1 MVCAA
6 IGCGRALETKGER
19 PGLTDREAI
28 MDKAAGEGP
37 LKNNVFDTA
46 LLFEGGGMRASYT
59 SAITAKLLSEGV
71 YFDYVAGISAGSSN
85 AVNYLSRDIGRT
97 RTSFVDFA
105 EDPNFG
111 GMHTFLQGKGY
122 FSAEYI
128 YEETCLPG
136 NALPYDFETYARNP
150 ARLRIGAVRQASG
163 EMRWFGREDANTMQ
177 RLLRIVRASSSV
189 PFWMPPVTIEGEKYV
204 DGGVSRG
211 LPLHIALQDGYQR
224 FFVVLTRP
232 KGYRKSA
239 PPLLSLSLPAVGPYA
254 GLLESYR
261 HSFQHYNDDLD
272 ALGELEKQGK
282 AYLVYA
288 EDMLVESDEM
298 NVAKLRENYARGE
311 RQAERQWPEW
321 RDFIFNRRA

>member
-1 MVCAA
+1 
-6 IGCGRALETKGER
+6 
-19 PGLTDREAI
+19 
-28 MDKAAGEGP
+28 MDKAAGKSP

-122 FSAEYI
+122 FSAAYI

-136 NALPYDFETYARNP
+136 NALPYDFETYARNS

-204 DGGVSRG
+204 DGGVIRG

-239 PPLLSLSLPAVGPYA
+239 QPLLFLSLPAVGPYA

-272 ALGELEKQGK
+272 ALEELEKQGK

-288 EDMLVESDEM
+288 EDMLVEGDEM

-311 RQAERQWPEW
+311 RQADRQWPEW
-321 RDFIFNRRA
+321 RDFIYR